1 MYTCIDFSHTKETF
15 HCGVKRTCC
24 RQLLRHSSRQVLE
37 SDKKALCPKAGR
49 KSQLLLPDRELTN
62 NLNSAKTLLDRS
74 LHAKPLLS
82 TARTSLHTHLTQEFF
97 VLFADVIKP
106 AGNG

>member
-1 MYTCIDFSHTKETF
+1 MYTCLDFLHTRETF

-24 RQLLRHSSRQVLE
+24 PQLLRRSSRQLLE

-49 KSQLLLPDRELTN
+49 KSELLLPDRELTN

-74 LHAKPLLS
+74 LPGKPRLS
-82 TARTSLHTHLTQEFF
+82 TARTSLNTHPTARIFHTLCQYYKE
-97 VLFADVIKP
+97 
-106 AGNG
+106 GW